1 MIADFRQTF
10 RLFDKDGDG
19 TITTVELGS
28 VLRQLG
34 AQQSE
39 EELQVMI
46 DRWDEDGKKWSDT
59 CACYAGNGMIDFT
72 EFLSMMAQFLRS
84 NQAMEQLKE
93 QMRVSVHV
101 HNWM

>member
-34 AQQSE
+34 AHQSE
-39 EELQVMI
+39 EELQTMI
-46 DRWDEDGKKWSDT
+46 DRWDEDGK
-59 CACYAGNGMIDFT
+59 N
-72 EFLSMMAQFLRS
+72 
-84 NQAMEQLKE
+84 
-93 QMRVSVHV
+93 
-101 HNWM
+101 